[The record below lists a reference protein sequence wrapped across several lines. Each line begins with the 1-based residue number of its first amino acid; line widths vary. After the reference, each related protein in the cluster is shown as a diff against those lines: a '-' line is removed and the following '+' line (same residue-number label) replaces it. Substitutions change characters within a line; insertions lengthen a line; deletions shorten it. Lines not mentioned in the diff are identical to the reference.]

1 MSEIKDYEI
10 EVFGAHQSVIDYIK
24 AHKLDFIYYGR
35 NELSHDILTK
45 LMGKSLIYIG
55 NNISDG
61 MANTLLEAIVMGAFP
76 IQSNPGGVTEEIIS
90 NNVNG
95 LLIHNPESVIEIE
108 ENILKAISDFRLL
121 ENASIKNQKIAN
133 ERLDYFENKLKVV
146 EMYKTII
153 K

>member
-1 MSEIKDYEI
+1 
-10 EVFGAHQSVIDYIK
+10 
-24 AHKLDFIYYGR
+24 
-35 NELSHDILTK
+35 
-45 LMGKSLIYIG
+45 MGKSLIYIG